1 MWGEPG
7 HGAYSAFSP
16 FPFGSAA
23 PGPFGNLWIGYIGS
37 IRTSELAGGAMAG
50 SEQEVAR
57 QTEDRL
63 GKVAEDVRVRFDE
76 ITERFSG
83 AIRNG
88 GFDRVDHGVD
98 RERAGTVRRDQGG
111 SDR

>member
-1 MWGEPG
+1 M
-7 HGAYSAFSP
+7 
-16 FPFGSAA
+16 
-23 PGPFGNLWIGYIGS
+23 
-37 IRTSELAGGAMAG
+37 
-50 SEQEVAR
+50 
-57 QTEDRL
+57 
-63 GKVAEDVRVRFDE
+63 RFDE